1 MATETSAQS
10 ATTSTEDRKKAVMRQ
25 LNGTS
30 FLTLEHVGYFVLVV
44 LLPVLLLAGATIA
57 MQLWQSKG
65 SSGSSVMPLMY
76 SFMPIMQS
84 IDTSAAMMLTSAF
97 IILAPL
103 MYCLR
108 RRISAEY
115 ARRPGYTNR
124 VGYKLPVYTAL
135 GVLVASTIGAFGT
148 MLGVFL
154 NSLAN
159 IGVTGADIG
168 QMYIQQFLPALLSF
182 AVFGM
187 AAWYTMWFAKGK
199 DSSRVFVNIIGLL
212 AAIMAITLFITT
224 LTLNH
229 DTKSNTIQP
238 QPQPYP
244 LQDNQGS
251 NNYLQY

>member
-1 MATETSAQS
+1 MATENSTQS
-10 ATTSTEDRKKAVMRQ
+10 ATTSTEDRKKMAMRQ

-44 LLPVLLLAGATIA
+44 LMPVLLLTGATIA
-57 MQLWQSKG
+57 MQLWQSKD
-65 SSGSSVMPLMY
+65 SSGGTIMPMLY
-76 SFMPIMQS
+76 NIGAAVQY
-84 IDTSAAMMLTSAF
+84 IDTNAAMMLTSGL
-97 IILAPL
+97 IVLAPL

-115 ARRPGYTNR
+115 AKRPGYTNR

-135 GVLVASTIGAFGT
+135 GLLAAAAVGSFGT

-159 IGVTGADIG
+159 IGVSGADIG
-168 QMYIQQFLPALLSF
+168 QMYTQQFLPALLAF

-199 DSSRVFVNIIGLL
+199 DTSRVFVNVIGLL
-212 AAIMAITLFITT
+212 AAIMAITLFVTT

-229 DTKSNTIQP
+229 ETKSNTV

-244 LQDNQGS
+244 LQDNS
-251 NNYLQY
+251 PYPRY